1 MKDFFYRFAHNRL
14 AMIGSGILLLF
25 ILMAIL
31 APLIAPFDPY
41 YMDGAAVLKAP
52 GGDHPL
58 GTDNMGR
65 DILSRVIYGSR
76 ISLWVSVVSVSI
88 ATVLGLTFGILAG
101 YYGGVPDTVLSRLTD
116 IMFSFPEVLLALLI
130 MSILGASLNNI
141 IIAIGIVYTPIFARI
156 SRGAVL
162 SVRSSLYIE
171 ASRSI
176 GVSDRNIIL
185 RHIIPNILSPV
196 IVQVTLSLAFAIL
209 AEASLSFL
217 GIGVEP
223 DIPSWGVM
231 LSNGKDWL
239 ELAWWSAVF
248 PGVFICLAVLGFN
261 ILGDGLRDI
270 LDPKLRSAQNG

>member
-1 MKDFFYRFAHNRL
+1 MKDFFDRYIHNRL
-14 AMIGSGILLLF
+14 AVIGTAVLLLF
-25 ILMAIL
+25 VIMAL
-31 APLIAPFDPY
+31 FAPAIAPYDPY
-41 YMDGAAVLKAP
+41 FMDGTAVLVGPCSA
-52 GGDHPL
+52 HPF

-76 ISLWVSVVSVSI
+76 ISLWVSIVSVSI
-88 ATVLGLTFGILAG
+88 ATVLGLLLGVSAG
-101 YYGGVPDTVLSRLTD
+101 YFGGALDAVLSRLTD

-141 IIAIGIVYTPIFARI
+141 VIAIGIVYTPIFARI
-156 SRGAVL
+156 ARGAVL
-162 SVRSSLYIE
+162 SIRGSLYIE

-176 GVSDRNIIL
+176 GVSNRSIIFQ
-185 RHIIPNILSPV
+185 HIIPNILSPV

-261 ILGDGLRDI
+261 VLGDGLRDI
-270 LDPKLRSAQNG
+270 LDPKLRNVEN

>member
-1 MKDFFYRFAHNRL
+1 MKDFFNRYIHNRL
-14 AMIGSGILLLF
+14 AVIGSAILLIF
-25 ILMAIL
+25 ILLAIF
-31 APLIAPFDPY
+31 APLIAPYDPY
-41 YMDGAAVLKAP
+41 FMDGTAVLQAP
-52 GGDHPL
+52 GGAHPL

-76 ISLWVSVVSVSI
+76 ISLWVSIVSVSI
-88 ATVLGLTFGILAG
+88 ATVLGLILGVAAG
-101 YYGGVPDTVLSRLTD
+101 YFGGVLDTLLSRLTD

-141 IIAIGIVYTPIFARI
+141 VIAIGIVYTPIFARI
-156 SRGAVL
+156 ARGAVL
-162 SVRSSLYIE
+162 SIRGSLYIE

-176 GVSDRNIIL
+176 GVPNRTIIFQ
-185 RHIIPNILSPV
+185 HIIPNILSPV

-231 LSNGKDWL
+231 LSNGKEWL

-270 LDPKLRSAQNG
+270 LDPRLRNVQN